1 MRRLSKYRLLLVND
15 DGIDAPGIILLEK
28 IARRYTDEVWVV
40 APDEEKSGAS
50 HSISMNMPVRVRK
63 RDDRHFAITG
73 TPTDCVLLAIY
84 EIMSEKPTMLLSGI
98 NRGANLG
105 EDITYSGTAA
115 AAMEGALIAIPS
127 VALSQVFT
135 PRATVPLETADTYTP
150 IVLADLLDA
159 EWEPNSF
166 VNVNFPDALP
176 SEVTGTR
183 VTRQGQ
189 RPPGS
194 VRPERRIE
202 ARGEPGYLNKPA

>member
-1 MRRLSKYRLLLVND
+1 MHRLSKHRLLLVND

-115 AAMEGALIAIPS
+115 AAMEGALIGIPS

-135 PRATVPLETADTYTP
+135 PRATVPQQLCQREFSRCASERSDRNARDQTGPATTGIIPARTEDRCSGCT
-150 IVLADLLDA
+150 VLLDQ
-159 EWEPNSF
+159 
-166 VNVNFPDALP
+166 
-176 SEVTGTR
+176 TR
-183 VTRQGQ
+183 LSGGRIRSGN
-189 RPPGS
+189 RP
-194 VRPERRIE
+194 
-202 ARGEPGYLNKPA
+202 RGDPR